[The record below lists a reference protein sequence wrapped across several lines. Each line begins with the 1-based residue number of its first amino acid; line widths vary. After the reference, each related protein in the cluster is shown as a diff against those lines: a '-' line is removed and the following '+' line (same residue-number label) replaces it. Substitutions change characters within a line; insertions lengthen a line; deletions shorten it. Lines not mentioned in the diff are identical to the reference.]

1 MLFMKESYSLTEVY
15 SYLRSFHLSESLY
28 TIGAI
33 NSALKYGGDSYF
45 KDNIPEHI
53 TYWLDRFGNKQVSNF
68 EMLLQTSRMARLLL
82 LSGASDYRSKMLML
96 GTQEFQTAFN
106 MIGRLSEP
114 EIEKQF
120 ENEQTV
126 SSFFGRM
133 SSWQFPLQSDRL
145 IPLGRA
151 YLLFIEIP
159 KRLNQEY
166 DYDLKMREFFDIGV
180 LEYLNCGYALWQ
192 TTNGTLDYRVKVELE
207 PLKSIVTSS
216 NLEKMVTLVT
226 GNHSQYRLLIRGDN
240 WKDSDPYK
248 DLYALDPFLKIPAL
262 AVKNSTKL
270 RTDSFVVPQPKYL
283 LDKISTG
290 IFYLL
295 ADREQQAAIKE
306 NVEHK
311 KNSFRNSFGEVYREY
326 VKMQLQQ
333 AKMPAVLV
341 DLDTEFE
348 NTTKKKIPDF
358 ALLCGDICILFEV
371 KTSILKVQART
382 YFEPD
387 QLKKEV
393 EEGSLPKALQQL
405 YSFKQAILNKGL
417 SDKRFDGIN
426 IVICLL
432 VCYEDIFVL
441 NSTLLPILKE
451 KYPEMSENLQLT
463 CISDIDA
470 IGYGLAN
477 NINLGKLLVQ
487 KICSKIKN
495 SYMVAIEV
503 ESEIGRGNDLLK
515 ASFKRFIEQLGV
527 KMS

>member
-1 MLFMKESYSLTEVY
+1 MKESYSLNEIY
-15 SYLRSFHLSESLY
+15 SYLSRFRLSESLY

-45 KDNIPEHI
+45 RENIPGYI
-53 TYWLDRFGNKQVSNF
+53 TYWLDMFGNKQVSNL

-82 LSGASDYRSKMLML
+82 LSGASDYRSKMLVL
-96 GTQEFQTAFN
+96 GTPEFQTAFN
-106 MIGRLSEP
+106 MIGRLREP

-120 ENEQTV
+120 ENEKTV

-192 TTNGTLDYRVKVELE
+192 TTNGTLDYQVKVELE

-216 NLEKMVTLVT
+216 NLSKMVRLVT
-226 GNHSQYRLLIRGDN
+226 GSHTQYRLLIRGDH
-240 WKDSDPYK
+240 WKNSDPYK
-248 DLYALDPFLKIPAL
+248 DLYALDPFLTIPAL
-262 AVKNSTKL
+262 AVANSTKL

-290 IFYLL
+290 VFYLL
-295 ADREQQAAIKE
+295 ADQEQQAAKKE

-333 AKMPAVLV
+333 AKMPVVLV

-348 NTTKKKIPDF
+348 NASKRKIPDF
-358 ALLCGDICILFEV
+358 ALLCGDICVLIEV
-371 KTSILKVQART
+371 KTSILKVKSRT

-387 QLKKEV
+387 QLRKEV
-393 EEGSLPKALQQL
+393 DEGSLPKALQQL
-405 YSFKQAILNKGL
+405 HSFKQAILNRTV
-417 SDKRFDGIN
+417 SDTRFDRIN
-426 IVICLL
+426 SVVCLL
-432 VCYEDIFVL
+432 VCYEDIYVL

-451 KYPEMSENLQLT
+451 KYPEMSENLQLG
-463 CISDIDA
+463 CISDVDA
-470 IGYGLAN
+470 IGYGLAH
-477 NINLGKLLVQ
+477 NIDLGELLVQ
-487 KICSKIKN
+487 KIDSKIKD
-495 SYMVAIEV
+495 SYMVAIEI
-503 ESEIGRGNDLLK
+503 ESQIGRGNDLLK
-515 ASFKRFIEQLGV
+515 ASFKRFIEQMGV